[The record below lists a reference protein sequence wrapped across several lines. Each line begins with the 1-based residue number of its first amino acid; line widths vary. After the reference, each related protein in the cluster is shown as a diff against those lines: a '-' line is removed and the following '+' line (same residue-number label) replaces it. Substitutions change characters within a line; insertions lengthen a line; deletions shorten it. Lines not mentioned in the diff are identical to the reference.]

1 MIDFQKVA
9 MVDMLYINSNKWDC
23 SQQFKFIC
31 PLMVMYLEKQFSLKC
46 CQFLLSSTRS
56 ISIISTKVGQ
66 QNIVYIIK

>member
-9 MVDMLYINSNKWDC
+9 MVDMLYINSNNWDC

>member
-9 MVDMLYINSNKWDC
+9 MVDMLYIKSNKWDC
-23 SQQFKFIC
+23 SQQFEFIC

-46 CQFLLSSTRS
+46 YQFLLSSTRS
-56 ISIISTKVGQ
+56 VSIISTMVGQ